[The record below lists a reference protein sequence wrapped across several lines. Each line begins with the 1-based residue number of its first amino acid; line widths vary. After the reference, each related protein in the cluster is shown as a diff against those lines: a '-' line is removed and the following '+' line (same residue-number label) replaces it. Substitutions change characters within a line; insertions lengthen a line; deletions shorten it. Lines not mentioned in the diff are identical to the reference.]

1 MFVGQATLLMAG
13 FDKNI
18 PVETIIAGKFR
29 RYNSLTF
36 WQQMRR
42 LRKIVLPNIADA
54 FKIFF
59 GTVQSFFKLIAWR
72 PDVIFAKG
80 GYVCMPVGFA
90 ARLLRIPLV
99 IHDSDTHPGLTNR
112 VLSHFAQVIATGAP
126 LDYYSYPKNKTHYTG
141 IPTASTL
148 HPATSEEKLALKINN
163 AFAEDKKLVLITGGG
178 LGAKR
183 VNDPA
188 AAVMPELSQNYSV
201 VLLSGKNEYSAI
213 RAKLGEDTLAMRL
226 HDFVPSA
233 QFIEYA
239 QMADLVVSRA
249 GMTTI
254 AELAMLG
261 KAVLLIPGKQLTGG
275 HQLTNAQM
283 LADRGAAEVID
294 EYEIET
300 DPPKLLQAIQAV
312 LNSDERRTA
321 LERGIAQFAKPY
333 AARDVAEILIKQSHS

>member
-1 MFVGQATLLMAG
+1 MAG

-59 GTVQSFFKLIAWR
+59 GTVQSFFKLVAWR

-112 VLSHFAQVIATGAP
+112 VLSRFAQVIATGAP
-126 LDYYSYPKNKTHYTG
+126 LDYYSYPTDKTHYTG
-141 IPTASTL
+141 IPTAGTL
-148 HPATSEEKLALKINN
+148 HSATPEEKLALKANYN
-163 AFAEDKKLVLITGGG
+163 FAIDKKLVLITGGG

-188 AAVMPELSQNYSV
+188 AAIMPELSQNYSV

-283 LADRGAAEVID
+283 LADRGAAEIID

-321 LERGIAQFAKPY
+321 FERGIAQFAKPN